1 MDGEERICLTISQ
14 KRVIDFLCNRVLKR
28 YSFIG
33 GYDVNEC
40 DRYIELVFKV
50 DYDQYGNDSL
60 CSDVRG
66 EIYDVISIY
75 SMFPNDFRVKCDGG
89 HKWLNILYVGI
100 VRMK

>member
-33 GYDVNEC
+33 EYDVNEC
-40 DRYIELVFKV
+40 DRHIELVFKV

-89 HKWLNILYVGI
+89 HKWLNILYECLD
-100 VRMK
+100 

>member
-33 GYDVNEC
+33 EYDVNEC
-40 DRYIELVFKV
+40 DRHIELVFKV
-50 DYDQYGNDSL
+50 DYGEYGNNSL

-89 HKWLNILYVGI
+89 YKWLNILYEGI